1 MPLGSAK
8 QNSTLPADDFY
19 AVTPDDNTDLPIPTR
34 AVTLAVGGTLKVHKL
49 SGAVET
55 LTLPAGQ
62 HSLRVRRICAAGTTA
77 TGITALV

>member
-1 MPLGSAK
+1 MTIGNGK

-19 AVTPDDNTDLPIPTR
+19 SVTPDDNTDLPIPTR
-34 AVTLAVGGTLKVHKL
+34 AVTLAVGGTLKVNKL
-49 SGAVET
+49 SGATDT

-62 HSLRVRRICAAGTTA
+62 HALRIRRIWATGTTA